1 MALIPAMPA
10 GNGVDEEAS
19 RLPVPTAS
27 PAGAARTVTQA
38 GPAAA
43 RPALALCVG
52 AICLYWLSLYL
63 FVPVLA
69 PRAHDLGAGVA
80 GVGLVLATYGFVQFL
95 LRIPLGVW
103 SDRIGKRQP
112 FLVAAMVAC
121 GVAAMGMGV
130 ARTPLLLAVFRG
142 VSGLGAC
149 GWVAITLLY
158 AEFFPAER
166 TGRALG
172 FVGFLATG
180 SQLAGT
186 FAGGLVAQFFGF
198 AAPFLGAAG
207 IAAAGLLVSLAVR
220 PAAPRAPRPPV
231 PLSARLAA
239 GRDRQVLTAS
249 ALSIAS
255 HYLTFVTVYGFSP
268 LLAATRFGA
277 GGVALG
283 VLSLAATVPSALA
296 SLGSGPL
303 GERWT
308 PRTVAVLGF
317 VIAAVGTASLPF
329 APGLAWLDAAS
340 AAVGLGVGLLG
351 PTLMTTAVQGFSPE
365 RRGAAMGFYQAL
377 YSIGMFGGPAVAG
390 LIGARLGMG
399 GLFLTTAAL
408 AAVAAA
414 GSAAVLRRGAHP
426 HTA

>member
-1 MALIPAMPA
+1 VSA
-10 GNGVDEEAS
+10 
-19 RLPVPTAS
+19 PVPSA
-27 PAGAARTVTQA
+27 AGATPMSPRA
-38 GPAAA
+38 GREPAV
-43 RPALALCVG
+43 RPGLALCVA

-69 PRAHDLGAGVA
+69 PRAHSLGAGVGA
-80 GVGLVLATYGFVQFL
+80 VGLVLGTYGFVQFL

-103 SDRIGKRQP
+103 SDRLGRRDP
-112 FLVAAMVAC
+112 FLAAALLAC
-121 GVAAMGMGV
+121 GVAAVGMGL
-130 ARTPLLLAVFRG
+130 ARTPLQLGIFRG

-149 GWVAITLLY
+149 GWVAITLLF

-172 FVGFLATG
+172 IVGFLSTG

-198 AAPFLGAAG
+198 TAPFLGAAG
-207 IAAAGLLVSLAVR
+207 IAAAGVLLALAVR
-220 PAAPRAPRPPV
+220 APRSKPARTPV
-231 PLSARLAA
+231 PLAQRLAA
-239 GRDRQVLTAS
+239 GRDRQLLTAS

-255 HYLTFVTVYGFSP
+255 HYLTFVTVFGFSP
-268 LLAATRFGA
+268 LLANTRFGA

-283 VLSLAATVPSALA
+283 VLSVCSGVPSALA
-296 SLGSGPL
+296 SLASGPL
-303 GERWT
+303 AERWS
-308 PRTVAVLGF
+308 PRAVAVLGF
-317 VIAAVGTASLPF
+317 GVAAAGTAALPL
-329 APGLAWLDAAS
+329 APGLPWLDAAS

-377 YSIGMFGGPAVAG
+377 YSIGMFAGPALAG
-390 LIGARLGMG
+390 MVGARLGMG

-408 AAVAAA
+408 ALIAAA
-414 GSAAVLRRGAHP
+414 ASWWMLRGGVRAKAA
-426 HTA
+426 